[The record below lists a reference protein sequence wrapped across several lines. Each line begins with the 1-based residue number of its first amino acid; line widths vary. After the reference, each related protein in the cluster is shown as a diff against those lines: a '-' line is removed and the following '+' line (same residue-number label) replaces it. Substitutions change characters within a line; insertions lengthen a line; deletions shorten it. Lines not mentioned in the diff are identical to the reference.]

1 MFRGLIFMLFIGLS
15 GCMSK
20 FHQQPYLTYADEAHS
35 LSDTAVFSTAGFVGN
50 TLGQIIAVNGKE
62 TSCWEVGC
70 PIWVRVL
77 PGDNVFTLRFSVYDN
92 GISSYKQGQAE
103 LKVSGMKA
111 KHLYEVVFSN
121 DSNGFSITPKDLGE
135 NPTYSVVLGLK
146 GFNQKAFP
154 VRFE

>member
-1 MFRGLIFMLFIGLS
+1 MFRAFIIPLFLGLS

-20 FHQQPYLTYADEAHS
+20 FHQQPYITYADETHP

-50 TLGQIIAVNGKE
+50 TSGQIVAVNGKK

-77 PGDNVFTLRFSVYDN
+77 PGNNVFTLRFSVYDN
-92 GISSYKQGQAE
+92 GISSYKQGQADFE
-103 LKVSGMKA
+103 VPDMKA
-111 KHLYEVVFSN
+111 KHLYEAVFLHN
-121 DSNGFSITPKDLGE
+121 GNGFSMTPKDLGE
-135 NPTYSVVLGLK
+135 KPAYSVVLGLK
-146 GFNQKAFP
+146 GYNQKAFP